1 MLNDSMAT
9 MIGQAG
15 AVFLDIDEMEEILSF
30 GPAVVY
36 IAEVTSDYAAK
47 FVSPN
52 VETQMGYEP
61 RDFTDDASFWAR
73 HIHPEDA
80 PRIFDGLQNL
90 FEHDHHTH
98 EYRFRL
104 KDGSYRWMHDEMKLI
119 RDPDDKPLKIIG
131 YWTDISERKK
141 MEEAVRK
148 LENRGVHV
156 LPR

>member
-1 MLNDSMAT
+1 MPHDPMAT

-36 IAEVTSDYAAK
+36 VADVTGDYAARDI
-47 FVSPN
+47 SPN
-52 VETQMGYEP
+52 VETQTGYMP
-61 RDFTDDASFWAR
+61 SDFIDDANFWAS

-80 PRIFDGLQNL
+80 PRILDGLQNL

-119 RDPDDKPLKIIG
+119 RDPDGEPLKIIG
-131 YWTDISERKK
+131 YWTDITERK
-141 MEEAVRK
+141 
-148 LENRGVHV
+148 
-156 LPR
+156 